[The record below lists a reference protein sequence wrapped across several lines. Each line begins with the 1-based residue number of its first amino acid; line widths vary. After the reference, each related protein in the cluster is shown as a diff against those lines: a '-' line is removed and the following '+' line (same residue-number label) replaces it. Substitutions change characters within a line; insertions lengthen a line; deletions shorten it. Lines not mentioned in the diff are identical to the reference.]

1 MAGDCPTDCSICPW
15 AITALCNGPTNGDLT
30 TLKVFSSLNK
40 SIILGF
46 YSILFHEQISQGP
59 LMTHFQE
66 DKTYRYPASRFP
78 EVLGNPAAARVL
90 LNGHLATGSCDSA
103 HPSRPSSATL
113 RGVESPVPHVP
124 CALNTR
130 TDASSGTRGAGT
142 GGTAGTAQPT
152 PARATGWLCGCQLP
166 LFFLF
171 KASSNGSFK
180 E

>member
-1 MAGDCPTDCSICPW
+1 
-15 AITALCNGPTNGDLT
+15 
-30 TLKVFSSLNK
+30 
-40 SIILGF
+40 
-46 YSILFHEQISQGP
+46 
-59 LMTHFQE
+59 MTHFQE

-113 RGVESPVPHVP
+113 RGVGSPVPHVP

-166 LFFLF
+166 LFFFLF

-180 E
+180 EYFERKQ